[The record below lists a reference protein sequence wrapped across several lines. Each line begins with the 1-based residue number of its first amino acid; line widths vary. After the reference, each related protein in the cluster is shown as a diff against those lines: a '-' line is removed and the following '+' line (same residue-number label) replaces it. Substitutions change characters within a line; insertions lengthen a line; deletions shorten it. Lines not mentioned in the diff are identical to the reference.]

1 MQNNTTRRK
10 VLKGAGAVAAY
21 AGLGLGM
28 PNVVRANDK
37 VVRYLG
43 TATTMGSEID
53 KKLFEDTGIKVQY
66 IPVTTDEVTKR
77 VLTQPNSFDIVD
89 TEYFSLPKLV
99 PSGNILGMDSKRI
112 TNFDN
117 ISTTHTLGEI
127 GGKKIGDQGTAPKKV
142 FYLKDEF
149 SKEFSSEPTRWA
161 TLIPTVFN
169 ADTLGIRPDLIGRPI
184 NTWAELL
191 NPEFKLSLIHI

>member
-1 MQNNTTRRK
+1 MQKNTTRRN
-10 VLKGAGAVAAY
+10 VLKGAGIVAAY

-77 VLTQPNSFDIVD
+77 VLTQPNSLTLWIPNTLVSK
-89 TEYFSLPKLV
+89 TSSIREYPRY
-99 PSGNILGMDSKRI
+99 G
-112 TNFDN
+112 
-117 ISTTHTLGEI
+117 
-127 GGKKIGDQGTAPKKV
+127 
-142 FYLKDEF
+142 LKAYQKF
-149 SKEFSSEPTRWA
+149 
-161 TLIPTVFN
+161 
-169 ADTLGIRPDLIGRPI
+169 
-184 NTWAELL
+184 
-191 NPEFKLSLIHI
+191 

>member
-1 MQNNTTRRK
+1 MKT
-10 VLKGAGAVAAY
+10 AGASAAL
-21 AGLGLGM
+21 AGFGLSTT
-28 PNVVRANDK
+28 NEKN
-37 VVRYLG
+37 LG

-53 KKLFEDTGIKVQY
+53 KKLFEDTGIKVKY

-112 TNFDN
+112 KEFDN

-127 GGKKIGDQGTAPKKV
+127 GGGDQAPG
-142 FYLKDEF
+142 F
-149 SKEFSSEPTRWA
+149 
-161 TLIPTVFN
+161 I
-169 ADTLGIRPDLIGRPI
+169 
-184 NTWAELL
+184 
-191 NPEFKLSLIHI
+191 

>member
-1 MQNNTTRRK
+1 MLGDWGSADWGKNKNNWIKFARRKVKMQKNTTRRK

-89 TEYFSLPKLV
+89 T
-99 PSGNILGMDSKRI
+99 
-112 TNFDN
+112 
-117 ISTTHTLGEI
+117 
-127 GGKKIGDQGTAPKKV
+127 
-142 FYLKDEF
+142 
-149 SKEFSSEPTRWA
+149 
-161 TLIPTVFN
+161 
-169 ADTLGIRPDLIGRPI
+169 
-184 NTWAELL
+184 
-191 NPEFKLSLIHI
+191 

>member
-1 MQNNTTRRK
+1 MAKTLSRRTMLKTT
-10 VLKGAGAVAAY
+10 GAAA
-21 AGLGLGM
+21 AFTGVSLSA
-28 PNVVRANDK
+28 PNVIRANDK

-99 PSGNILGMDSKRI
+99 PSGNILGMDSTRI
-112 TNFDN
+112 SQFDK

-149 SKEFSSEPTRWA
+149 SNEFSDEPTRWA

-184 NTWAELL
+184 STWAELL
-191 NPEFKLSLIHI
+191 NPG

>member
-1 MQNNTTRRK
+1 MQKNTTRRK
-10 VLKGAGAVAAY
+10 VLKGAGAVAAF
-21 AGLGLGM
+21 AGFGLGM

-112 TNFDN
+112 KNFDN

-127 GGKKIGDQGTAPKKV
+127 GGKKIGDQGTAPKK
-142 FYLKDEF
+142 
-149 SKEFSSEPTRWA
+149 S
-161 TLIPTVFN
+161 
-169 ADTLGIRPDLIGRPI
+169 
-184 NTWAELL
+184 LL
-191 NPEFKLSLIHI
+191 LER

>member
-1 MQNNTTRRK
+1 MTKKFNRRTMIK
-10 VLKGAGAVAAY
+10 TASAA
-21 AGLGLGM
+21 AAFTGFGLAA
-28 PNVVRANDK
+28 PNVIRANDK

-53 KKLFEDTGIKVQY
+53 KRLFDDTGIKVQY

-112 TNFDN
+112 KEFDN

-127 GGKKIGDQGTAPKKV
+127 GGKKIGIRAPHQRRC
-142 FYLKDEF
+142 
-149 SKEFSSEPTRWA
+149 STSRTR
-161 TLIPTVFN
+161 TQVNSL
-169 ADTLGIRPDLIGRPI
+169 
-184 NTWAELL
+184 
-191 NPEFKLSLIHI
+191 LSLPVGRL